1 MAFVNNTMIIRRELI
16 IRMVKLFK
24 EDRIYQEIDRIP
36 IEISK
41 RVGDATDRCCKHKQR
56 AVAKYKIMAL
66 LGFGLE
72 EETDELTPLSEY
84 MDKSLNGGFV
94 PSRFLTVVD
103 EACTSCVKSNY
114 IVTNLCKGCIAHPC
128 ELNCP
133 KKAISR
139 NSHGKAEIDP
149 DKCVNCGICKELC
162 PYHSIVYMPI
172 PCEEACPVNAIRK
185 DENGIE
191 RIDQDTCI
199 LCGKCINACPFGSVN
214 ETTQLFKLMD
224 EIKRGEK
231 ITAIVA
237 PSVSGQFSSD
247 DTLVF
252 GTIKA
257 LGFDKVINVALG
269 AGFTSEKE
277 TEELIERQRDG
288 DPFMTSSCC
297 PSWMMAVNKAIPE
310 IKPFVSHTPSPME
323 LTARWVREHQPK
335 NKIVF
340 VGPCVAKRK
349 EGQDSENVDYV
360 ITFEELVCW
369 MDGWGVSIGDT
380 DAYTDDIPYD
390 ILSQGYAKAGGV
402 GEAIKSLNPEVET
415 QLIDGLDKKSIRLL
429 KSYAQS
435 AKKPSGFVE
444 VMACKGG
451 CLNGCSAFQFPNE
464 ALRNFNRKILEE
476 NPDAL

>member
-16 IRMVKLFK
+16 TRMVKLFK
-24 EDRIYQEIDRIP
+24 EDQIFQLIDRIP

-41 RVGDATDRCCKHKQR
+41 RAGDATDRCCKYKQR

-84 MDKSLNGGFV
+84 MAQALSGNHT

-133 KKAISR
+133 KKAITR
-139 NSHGKAEIDP
+139 NSQGKAEINP
-149 DKCVNCGICKELC
+149 DKCVSCGICKELC

-172 PCEEACPVNAIRK
+172 PCEEVCPVNAIRK
-185 DENGIE
+185 DDKGIE
-191 RIDQDTCI
+191 YIDQEKCI
-199 LCGKCINACPFGSVN
+199 LCGKCINACPFGSIN
-214 ETTQLFKLMD
+214 ETTQLFTLMN
-224 EIKRGEK
+224 EIKRGVK
-231 ITAIVA
+231 YTALVA
-237 PSVSGQFSSD
+237 PSVSGQFSSSD
-247 DTLVF
+247 ALVF
-252 GTIKA
+252 GAIKA
-257 LGFDKVINVALG
+257 LGFDQVVNVALG
-269 AGFTSEKE
+269 ADMTTAKE
-277 TEELIERQRDG
+277 GEELKERLLNG

-297 PSWMMAVNKAIPE
+297 PSWMMATEKAIPE

-323 LTARWVREHQPK
+323 LTAQWAKK
-335 NKIVF
+335 NRPENGIVF

-349 EGQDSENVDYV
+349 EGQDSEFIDYV

-380 DAYTDDIPYD
+380 DEYNSET
-390 ILSQGYAKAGGV
+390 SSNRFSHGYAKAGGV
-402 GEAIKSLNPEVET
+402 CEAIKSLDSGVET
-415 QLIDGLDKKSIRLL
+415 QLVDGLDKKSLRLL
-429 KSYAQS
+429 KSYATS
-435 AKKPSGFVE
+435 ANTPTGFVE

-451 CLNGCSAFQFPNE
+451 CLSGCSASQFPNE
-464 ALRNFNRKILEE
+464 ALKNFNKKQE
-476 NPDAL
+476 NQTCNSK